1 MLMNMRIAVLVFGSL
16 GIKMNKQELINEIE
30 HQLNEMLEIN
40 IEDIEAYG
48 NNGLTLKKIEAMKN
62 YSKKLFEFARN
73 NKIK

>member
-1 MLMNMRIAVLVFGSL
+1 
-16 GIKMNKQELINEIE
+16 MNKQQLINEIE

-48 NNGLTLKKIEAMKN
+48 NNGLTLKKIEAMRN

-73 NKIK
+73 NRIK

>member
-1 MLMNMRIAVLVFGSL
+1 
-16 GIKMNKQELINEIE
+16 MNKQELINEIE

-48 NNGLTLKKIEAMKN
+48 NNGLTLKKIETMKN

-73 NKIK
+73 NRIK

>member
-1 MLMNMRIAVLVFGSL
+1 MFGSL

>member
-1 MLMNMRIAVLVFGSL
+1 
-16 GIKMNKQELINEIE
+16 MNKQELINEIE

-48 NNGLTLKKIEAMKN
+48 NNGLTLKKIGAMRN

-73 NKIK
+73 NRIK

>member
-1 MLMNMRIAVLVFGSL
+1 
-16 GIKMNKQELINEIE
+16 MNKQELINEIE

-48 NNGLTLKKIEAMKN
+48 NNGLTLKKIEAMRN

-73 NKIK
+73 NRIK

>member
-1 MLMNMRIAVLVFGSL
+1 VFGSL